1 MSAQTQMHC
10 SSVHCCS
17 VWRSPQQLTA
27 PHSSL
32 SSQHKNMQ
40 QANQKSFKA
49 APCQYSVTLTWR
61 WRRLGWQN
69 EQEAPGSFTSPSD
82 DGSVSAILTYHHE
95 PFKIWT
101 FCREHD
107 WLAIYTQTNAGF
119 TLVDILFVILKGV
132 CHLSYSGTNVIPW
145 NWLRC
150 WDEFCII
157 MFVPRTECLH
167 QHRPNRHVRRF
178 NKCNRRSYMP
188 LGCRPVHHSWLEQTR
203 PMRGHTLQLWQ
214 SWFFT
219 N

>member
-1 MSAQTQMHC
+1 MNTLFKPPDAFNKSNWSKSKNKCKFCKLYVIWLPVEMSAQTQMHC

-40 QANQKSFKA
+40 QANQKSFKG

-82 DGSVSAILTYHHE
+82 DGSVSTILTYHHE

-119 TLVDILFVILKGV
+119 TLVDILFVILKESAIFPTQVRMWSLETDSGV
-132 CHLSYSGTNVIPW
+132 ETN
-145 NWLRC
+145 
-150 WDEFCII
+150 FA
-157 MFVPRTECLH
+157 
-167 QHRPNRHVRRF
+167 
-178 NKCNRRSYMP
+178 
-188 LGCRPVHHSWLEQTR
+188 
-203 PMRGHTLQLWQ
+203 
-214 SWFFT
+214 
-219 N
+219 